1 MDTLQE
7 NSVMLHINECLY
19 RKGIISQSLYDHA
32 KSVIVERKIRAAL
45 RPFIFL
51 MEECREWF
59 SFVR

>member
-32 KSVIVERKIRAAL
+32 KSVIIVVL
-45 RPFIFL
+45 LPL
-51 MEECREWF
+51 NCD
-59 SFVR
+59 S